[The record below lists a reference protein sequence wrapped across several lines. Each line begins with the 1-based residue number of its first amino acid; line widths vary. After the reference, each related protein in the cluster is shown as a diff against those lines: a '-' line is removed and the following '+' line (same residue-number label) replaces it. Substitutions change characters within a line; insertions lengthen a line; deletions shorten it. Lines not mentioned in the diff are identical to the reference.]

1 MGSKRG
7 KLDYNNEASEVS
19 KRHRVEKVGWKKER
33 LLALKL
39 LLEGEL
45 DIAAVAHLVGRH
57 RNSINDWIR
66 LFRNGGIEA
75 LLTRGEGSGRKGKMT
90 AEASVE
96 LTEKLKAGEFRTA
109 GQAEAWLKEKH
120 GIEFGT
126 NSIYYQLG
134 KLGGR
139 LKVARPS
146 HLKKDE
152 EAASAFKVT
161 LVEKMKGLELP
172 AGCKVKLWVY
182 DEMRYGLHPLVRRV
196 WSLKGVRVVTPVERR
211 FEWGYLF
218 GAFEVGG
225 GASEFLYSPTV
236 NKEADVHFLQ
246 QISASDKGAMH
257 VVIGDGAGFHH
268 RNGGGE
274 LPGNLKII
282 TLPAYSP
289 ELNPVE
295 KFWDIVKDT
304 ICNTAWP
311 TLEALEE
318 RITVTLRKYWEDA
331 SRVLSLFSNS
341 YLSSELN
348 DSKKH
353 PCLFY

>member
-1 MGSKRG
+1 M
-7 KLDYNNEASEVS
+7 
-19 KRHRVEKVGWKKER
+19 HRAETTGWKKER
-33 LLALKL
+33 LLAIKL

-45 DIAAVAHLVGRH
+45 EIAEVAGLIGRH
-57 RNSINDWIR
+57 RNSLNDWIK
-66 LFRNGGIEA
+66 LFRNGGIQA

-90 AEASVE
+90 AAAKAE

-120 GIEFGT
+120 QIEFGT
-126 NSIYYQLG
+126 HSIYYQLG

-152 EAASAFKVT
+152 QAASAFKTT
-161 LVEKMKGLELP
+161 LAEKMTALELP
-172 AGCKVKLWVY
+172 EGRKVRLWVY

-196 WSLKGVRVVTPVERR
+196 WSLRGLRVVTPVERR

-218 GAFEVGG
+218 GALEVGG

-236 NKEADVHFLQ
+236 NKEADGHFLQ
-246 QISASDKGAMH
+246 QIAASDGDAMH

-268 RNGGGE
+268 RDGGCE

-311 TLEALEE
+311 SLDALENK
-318 RITVTLRKYWEDA
+318 ITVTLRDYWENA
-331 SRVLSLFSNS
+331 SRVLSLFTNS
-341 YLSSELN
+341 YLRSELN
-348 DSKKH
+348 GSNKL
-353 PCLFY
+353 PCLVL

>member
-1 MGSKRG
+1 MGSKRS
-7 KLDYNNEASEVS
+7 KIDYRSEASEVV
-19 KRHRVEKVGWKKER
+19 RMHRAEKTGWKKER
-33 LLALKL
+33 LLAIKL

-45 DIAAVAHLVGRH
+45 EIAAVAHLVGRH
-57 RNSINDWIR
+57 RNSINDWIK
-66 LFRNGGIEA
+66 LFRDGGIEA
-75 LLTRGEGSGRKGKMT
+75 LLKRGEGSGRKGQMT
-90 AEASVE
+90 AEAKAE
-96 LTEKLKAGEFRTA
+96 LTEMLRAGEFRTA

-152 EAASAFKVT
+152 EAASAFKIT
-161 LVEKMKGLELP
+161 LAENMQELEIP
-172 AGCKVKLWVY
+172 AGCKIKLWVY

-196 WSLKGVRVVTPVERR
+196 WSLKGVRVITPVERR

-218 GAFEVGG
+218 GALEVGG

-236 NKEADVHFLQ
+236 NKEADVHFLH
-246 QISASDKGAMH
+246 QIAASDEEAIH

-304 ICNTAWP
+304 ICNMAWP

-318 RITVTLRKYWEDA
+318 KITVTLRNYWEDT

-341 YLSSELN
+341 YLRSELN
-348 DSKKH
+348 GSKKC
-353 PCLFY
+353 PCLFH